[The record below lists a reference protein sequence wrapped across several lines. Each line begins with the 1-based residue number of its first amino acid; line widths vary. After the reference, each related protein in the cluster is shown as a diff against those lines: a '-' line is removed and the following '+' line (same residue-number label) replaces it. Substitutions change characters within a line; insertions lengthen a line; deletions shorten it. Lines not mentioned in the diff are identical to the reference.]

1 MAHQFQQMQAQA
13 EQVQALYMM
22 QALYL
27 EGEMLRLEQQ
37 QIAEQ
42 RQARLARAQKRRALQ
57 AEKAAQRRNGR
68 SNSRPET
75 PSARVPVSVAFVHQ

>member
-13 EQVQALYMM
+13 EQAQAVCML

-27 EGEMLRLEQQ
+27 EEQMFRLEQQ

-57 AEKAAQRRNGR
+57 AAKAEQRRNGKA
-68 SNSRPET
+68 NSRPET
-75 PSARVPVSVAFVHQ
+75 PAARTPVSVAFGDL